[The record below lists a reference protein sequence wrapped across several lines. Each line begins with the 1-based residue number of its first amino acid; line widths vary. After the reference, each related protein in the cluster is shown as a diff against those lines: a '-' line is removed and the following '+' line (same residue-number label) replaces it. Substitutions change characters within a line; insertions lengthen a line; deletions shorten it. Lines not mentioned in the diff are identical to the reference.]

1 MPTQP
6 NELTLSIPPE
16 CPICEKSFKRIQ
28 ERDRHV
34 ESHLPHSIYCP
45 FQDCSW
51 TGRRQWDFK
60 VHWEKHQTTD
70 QLPGKKKNVIYDP
83 KEYVRVIVYGTSPVA
98 SEVVRSALVIAKRRL
113 RVLEKAGANVLGRKL
128 EIEI

>member
-6 NELTLSIPPE
+6 NEPTLSIPPE
-16 CPICEKSFKRIQ
+16 CPVCGKQFKRVQ

-60 VHWEKHQTTD
+60 VHWGKHQGVD
-70 QLPGKKKNVIYDP
+70 QVPGKEKNVIYEP
-83 KEYVRVIVYGTSPVA
+83 KEYVRSILDGTSPVA
-98 SEVVRSALVIAKRRL
+98 SEVVRSALLTAKQRL
-113 RVLEKAGANVLGRKL
+113 RALEKVGANVLGRKL
-128 EIEI
+128 DIEI